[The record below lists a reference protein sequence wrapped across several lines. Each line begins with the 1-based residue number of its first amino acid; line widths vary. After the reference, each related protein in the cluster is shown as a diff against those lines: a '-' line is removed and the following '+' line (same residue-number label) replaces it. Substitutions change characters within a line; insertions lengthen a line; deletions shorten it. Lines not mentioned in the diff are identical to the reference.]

1 MLTRQNRYA
10 YASIDQR
17 TAGTWPNG
25 ARLAVYFVMGLE
37 EYNFGEGLTENLMQ
51 GMPLPDY
58 ANTSWRD
65 YGNRVGALRL
75 QQRFA
80 NLGIPLSLL
89 LNTAVYDHCP
99 GLVESLHSRGCPL
112 IGHGITN
119 SDTLAGRAPEDER
132 AYLTAV
138 SQRIAAHTGA
148 APMGWS
154 SPWLS
159 HTDSTVDLLQACG
172 YRYVL
177 DLGMDDRPVWLHTAQ
192 SRLLHIPYGL
202 ELNDSSTIIGRQAS
216 ASDFCQMITDQ
227 FDELLAASEEQPL
240 VMSVVIHSFIS
251 GQPFRL
257 RQLTHAL
264 KHICEH
270 STDVWLTTPDEIHD
284 SVQSD
289 SRLAVSI

>member
-10 YASIDQR
+10 YTSIDQK
-17 TAGTWPNG
+17 TTGTWPNG

-80 NLGIPLSLL
+80 SLGIPLSIL
-89 LNTAVYDHCP
+89 LNTAVYEHCP
-99 GLVESLHSRGCPL
+99 GLVESLHSQGCPL

-119 SDTLAGRAPEDER
+119 SDTLAGRTPEDER

-159 HTDSTVDLLQACG
+159 HTDNTVDLLQACG

-177 DLGMDDRPVWLHTAQ
+177 DLGMDDRPVWLATAQ

-264 KHICEH
+264 KHICERG
-270 STDVWLTTPDEIHD
+270 SDVWLTTPDQIHD